1 MTRTNGTSKD
11 DSQTTREYQVAGRRK
26 RANRVE
32 KLHKEPKESQETS
45 HGAKQVAQAARKVL
59 KYEVKFLPDKPLAAE
74 DEQADRFGHLGIA
87 ENLRDII
94 KVCPLPFTVG
104 LFGKW
109 GTGKTTILNLLR
121 SRLVREKV
129 PVVNFDVWKHEGDAL
144 RRTFLRDIV
153 AQLKDPK
160 YLPDDYKLSTRLDKV
175 LETTRRFEKIDRITF
190 AVTAAILLVLVVV
203 GYAWYRIN
211 LEGFRIY
218 LSVVLGGSLVSGL
231 LLWLFHRMIVTEVVT
246 ESAERFQDPHEFE
259 SEFSKI
265 IKKVGKSSG
274 RLVVVIDNIDR
285 CVHGKAVELLST
297 VKTFLA
303 KDSDT
308 EASNKCVFLIAC
320 DDEAI
325 KKHLQYV
332 YTKRPGETSDEQSS
346 TLASHET
353 SFSPDEFLRKFFNAS
368 LVLPDFID
376 TELQS
381 YTRELLRETN
391 IPQFDSANLA
401 FVINAAFR
409 DNPRQIKQFINILIS
424 HFLMAQ
430 NREAGANALICPA
443 GTITEN
449 VPFLAKFLVVRQ
461 KFPDIYRTISQRHL
475 VPEEWGQYGNT
486 DFKDFH
492 NATKMFTVG
501 DVRPFMYLKQSPEER
516 KIPGLRQIE
525 RGLVENN
532 QDGVLKE
539 LQGLEKESEK
549 VTHFNRFLLDLIER
563 YRHVKSSLI
572 NILGCSLA
580 VSKNLGLELD
590 EQFYRRFEHLL
601 NDPDGLKDS
610 LCVFESSLIFGDLLP
625 RAKKRYS
632 NGIIAE
638 YVGYVCLPTDQKA
651 RVRINR
657 EAKTAKA
664 SIGRDY
670 AYDVL
675 KEFAKD
681 PSQLNDHQKS
691 RVRRAIEESYS
702 NDIEILSLFGQD
714 TEMQNDFVSEKTISG
729 FVISFSDDDV
739 QDVESIRK
747 KVQILLKFK
756 LLIKSKAAEAII
768 NKLAELLDAENK
780 RPFEEPKK
788 DQIAPKQN
796 LLNLIED
803 ILYSLVDEIKASKLT
818 NELHLLAVKLNE
830 GFNALPGWN
839 ERRIFVFPCLL
850 LVDFLA
856 ASHRSNTEELV
867 KSFFTNGDLESMQ
880 FVFENEKLSEKDQA
894 KLIDA
899 YPDIFKQ
906 RAIANQSVF
915 SYLYPLAS
923 KETRPA
929 WLVELINTDAKRA
942 LKLLANE
949 NYKTD
954 DDKKVV
960 EACLQKAPNVAV
972 QDKSSIYG
980 AINEMKCANDAGLK
994 ATLAGQIKSLLQT
1007 PDQQTQEVGYNA
1019 LDGACAYLSN
1029 ANRREIA
1036 TEVIDWLRS
1045 PEISEPY
1052 QPHTIKSVILSW
1064 EILLDPAKKDYIYFI
1079 FHNLIMPRSNLDAI
1093 RLGFEVL
1100 STLKILY
1107 EQNKTHFDDAFSV
1120 IESETREDIKAELLN
1135 GVISL
1140 RPQRS
1145 NKESAHFW
1153 SSVDK
1158 LRPDAS
1164 KKDTSA

>member
-1 MTRTNGTSKD
+1 
-11 DSQTTREYQVAGRRK
+11 
-26 RANRVE
+26 
-32 KLHKEPKESQETS
+32 
-45 HGAKQVAQAARKVL
+45 
-59 KYEVKFLPDKPLAAE
+59 
-74 DEQADRFGHLGIA
+74 
-87 ENLRDII
+87 
-94 KVCPLPFTVG
+94 
-104 LFGKW
+104 
-109 GTGKTTILNLLR
+109 
-121 SRLVREKV
+121 
-129 PVVNFDVWKHEGDAL
+129 
-144 RRTFLRDIV
+144 
-153 AQLKDPK
+153 
-160 YLPDDYKLSTRLDKV
+160 
-175 LETTRRFEKIDRITF
+175 
-190 AVTAAILLVLVVV
+190 
-203 GYAWYRIN
+203 
-211 LEGFRIY
+211 
-218 LSVVLGGSLVSGL
+218 
-231 LLWLFHRMIVTEVVT
+231 
-246 ESAERFQDPHEFE
+246 
-259 SEFSKI
+259 
-265 IKKVGKSSG
+265 
-274 RLVVVIDNIDR
+274 
-285 CVHGKAVELLST
+285 
-297 VKTFLA
+297 
-303 KDSDT
+303 
-308 EASNKCVFLIAC
+308 
-320 DDEAI
+320 
-325 KKHLQYV
+325 
-332 YTKRPGETSDEQSS
+332 
-346 TLASHET
+346 
-353 SFSPDEFLRKFFNAS
+353 
-368 LVLPDFID
+368 
-376 TELQS
+376 
-381 YTRELLRETN
+381 
-391 IPQFDSANLA
+391 
-401 FVINAAFR
+401 
-409 DNPRQIKQFINILIS
+409 
-424 HFLMAQ
+424 MAQ
-430 NREAGANALICPA
+430 KREAGANPLICPA
-443 GTITEN
+443 GTITEK

-461 KFPDIYRTISQRHL
+461 KFPDIYRTISQRYL
-475 VPEEWGQYGNT
+475 VPEEWGQYGST

-610 LCVFESSLIFGDLLP
+610 LCVFETSLIFGDLLP

-675 KEFAKD
+675 KEFAKES
-681 PSQLNDHQKS
+681 SQLDDRQTS
-691 RVRRAIEESYS
+691 RVRNAIEQSYY
-702 NDIEILSLFGQD
+702 NDVEILALFAPA
-714 TEMQNDFVSEKTISG
+714 TETQTAFISEKTISA
-729 FVISFSDDDV
+729 FVASFSDEDV
-739 QDVESIRK
+739 RDVVAISK
-747 KVQILLKFK
+747 KVELLLKFK
-756 LLIKSKAAEAII
+756 GLIKSKAAEAII

-803 ILYSLVDEIKASKLT
+803 ILYSLVDETKASKLT
-818 NELHLLAVKLNE
+818 NELHLLASRLNE

-839 ERRIFVFPCLL
+839 ERRIFIFPCLL

-856 ASHRSNTEELV
+856 ASNRSNTEELV

-880 FVFENEKLSEKDQA
+880 FVFENEKLSEKDKA

-906 RAIANQSVF
+906 RATANQSVF

-942 LKLLANE
+942 LELLANE

-960 EACLQKAPNVAV
+960 EACLQKTPSVAI
-972 QDKSSIYG
+972 QEKSSIYG

-1007 PDQQTQEVGYNA
+1007 PDQQNQEVGYNT
-1019 LDGACAYLSN
+1019 LDGAYPYLSK

-1036 TEVIDWLRS
+1036 ADVIDWLRS
-1045 PEISEPY
+1045 PQIPEAY
-1052 QPHTIKSVILSW
+1052 QPNAIKSVILSW
-1064 EILLDPAKKDYIYFI
+1064 EILSRPAKDDYIYFI
-1079 FHNLIMPRSNLDAI
+1079 FHNLIMARSNLDAI
-1093 RLGFEVL
+1093 RLGFDVL
-1100 STLKILY
+1100 SRLNTSY
-1107 EQNKTHFDDAFSV
+1107 DENRTYFDDIHSA

-1140 RPQRS
+1140 RPQKP
-1145 NKESAHFW
+1145 NKVSAQFW

-1158 LRPDAS
+1158 LRTDS
-1164 KKDTSA
+1164 SNEDTSA